1 MRRFRTIAVLPAMI
15 AIAGLVT
22 PHFAGAQGWPSKPVR
37 VVVPQ
42 PPGGPAD
49 IMGRMLAQRLS
60 AKFGQPFVIENRSG
74 ANGNIGTEYVAKS
87 PPDGYTL
94 VSDTSGPLT
103 SNRYLY
109 KSMGYD
115 PVKDLTPIVLISEVP
130 LIALVNQKVPAKNLA
145 QLAELARAQPGKLNA
160 GSSTGN
166 GSMSHLTLELFKSIA
181 KADLVHVPFKSPAQA
196 FPELL
201 SGNIQVIFDPIT
213 TSIKHL
219 QAGTVRGLAVTTR
232 VRFPAVPDVPTAI
245 EQGFNIEASFWS
257 ALLGPAGLPRPI
269 VDKLN
274 QAANEYLKM
283 SETPAKLVAIGM
295 QPIGGSPERLS
306 ALIASDSEKWKRV
319 IEAAG
324 IRMD

>member
-1 MRRFRTIAVLPAMI
+1 VERFKALALIAAVIVFP
-15 AIAGLVT
+15 GWV
-22 PHFAGAQGWPSKPVR
+22 AQHRASAQEWPTKPVR

-49 IMGRMLAQRLS
+49 IMGRMLAQRLA

-115 PVKDLTPIVLISEVP
+115 PVKDLTPIVLVSEVP
-130 LIALVNQKVPAKNLA
+130 LIALVNRKVPAKNLSE
-145 QLAELARAQPGKLNA
+145 LADLARAQPGKLNA

-181 KADLVHVPFKSPAQA
+181 KVDVVHVPFKSPAQA

-201 SGNIQVIFDPIT
+201 SGNIQLIFDPIT

-219 QAGTVRGLAVTTR
+219 QAGTLRGLAVTTR
-232 VRFPAVPDVPTAI
+232 ARFPAVPGVPTAI

-257 ALLGPAGLPRPI
+257 ALLGPAGLPQPI
-269 VDKLN
+269 VDRLN
-274 QAANEYLKM
+274 HAVNEYLNM

-306 ALIASDSEKWKRV
+306 ALIASDSAKWKRV

>member
-1 MRRFRTIAVLPAMI
+1 MRRFRTVAVLPAMI

-145 QLAELARAQPGKLNA
+145 ELAELARAQPGKLNA

-219 QAGTVRGLAVTTR
+219 QAGTLRGLAVTTR

>member
-1 MRRFRTIAVLPAMI
+1 MRRFRTVAVLSAMI

-145 QLAELARAQPGKLNA
+145 ELAELARAQPGKLNA

-219 QAGTVRGLAVTTR
+219 QAGTLRGLAVTTR